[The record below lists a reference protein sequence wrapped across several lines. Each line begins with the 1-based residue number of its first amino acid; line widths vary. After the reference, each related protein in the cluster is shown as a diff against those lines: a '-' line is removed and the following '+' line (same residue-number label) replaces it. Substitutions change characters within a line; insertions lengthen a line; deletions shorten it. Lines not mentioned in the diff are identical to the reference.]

1 MAAYGPR
8 RVQRV
13 STEFAFALLSCLGLW
28 CCAAGAQAPAGSP
41 QPVLVGTVTDVI
53 DGDTIRV
60 RLGSGPITVRLHSI
74 DSPERDQPWGVEA
87 AAALRRRIEGLQVSL
102 EPVTQDRYDRLVA
115 VVFLG
120 DHNVNAWLVR
130 QGDAWAYRR
139 YLDDPDYCAW
149 EDAARSA
156 GRGLWSLPADSLRAP
171 WEWRAARRGGRKA
184 YTDYSHETVQKCI
197 AAMRP

>member
-1 MAAYGPR
+1 M
-8 RVQRV
+8 
-13 STEFAFALLSCLGLW
+13 
-28 CCAAGAQAPAGSP
+28 
-41 QPVLVGTVTDVI
+41 I

-74 DSPERDQPWGVEA
+74 DSPERDQPWGAEA

-120 DHNVNAWLVR
+120 DDNVNAWLVK

-139 YLDDPDYCAW
+139 YLDDADYCAW

-156 GRGLWSLPADSLRAP
+156 RRGLWSLPAGALRAP
-171 WEWRAARRGGRKA
+171 WEWRAAQRGERKG

-197 AAMRP
+197 AAMRS